1 MTQCGCFKCR
11 IVDNYKNR
19 KSTKCRSIQL
29 VNLRWA
35 GHKYLVTSY
44 RQASLV
50 LRLLLLLRLRRR
62 QVGESLGSESV
73 RQWSDND
80 MALDPRVIH
89 HVDQRQPLIG
99 VMS

>member
-1 MTQCGCFKCR
+1 MTNSGCFKCR

-19 KSTKCRSIQL
+19 KSTKCQSIQL

-35 GHKYLVTSY
+35 GHKFLVTSY

-50 LRLLLLLRLRRR
+50 LRLLLLRLRRR

-73 RQWSDND
+73 CQRSDND
-80 MALDPRVIH
+80 MVLDPRVIH
-89 HVDQRQPLIG
+89 NVDQWQPLIG